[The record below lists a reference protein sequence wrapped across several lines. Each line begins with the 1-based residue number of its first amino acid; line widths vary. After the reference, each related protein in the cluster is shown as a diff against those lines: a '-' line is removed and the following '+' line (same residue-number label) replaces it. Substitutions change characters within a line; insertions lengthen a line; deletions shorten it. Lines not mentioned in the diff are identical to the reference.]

1 MQWVLLKVLQ
11 GKIQDTLRA
20 MIIVT
25 ILERFHNVF
34 LQEALG
40 V

>member
-1 MQWVLLKVLQ
+1 MQRVLLEVLQ

-20 MIIVT
+20 MIIVS
-25 ILERFHNVF
+25 ILERFRNLF

>member
-1 MQWVLLKVLQ
+1 MQRVLLEVLQ

-20 MIIVT
+20 TIIVT
-25 ILERFHNVF
+25 ILERFRNLF

>member
-1 MQWVLLKVLQ
+1 MQRVLLEVLQ
-11 GKIQDTLRA
+11 GKIQDTLGA

-25 ILERFHNVF
+25 ILERFRNLF